1 MRHLRC
7 YQTITTQDQVP
18 NSDGIISGWACKSE
32 IAWALNYFLWIRCW
46 GRFGIPLKIFH
57 FKYLL
62 CCVLDTVLSNL
73 HSNSKRSIL
82 LASFYRWRNRRP
94 VKINHLSKTMRIWY
108 MQSRIQFLS
117 LAFVHLSNGKG
128 RALYLSLGTIQVF
141 VSDPKNA
148 YEMQT
153 FLVAR

>member
-1 MRHLRC
+1 M
-7 YQTITTQDQVP
+7 P
-18 NSDGIISGWACKSE
+18 
-32 IAWALNYFLWIRCW
+32 
-46 GRFGIPLKIFH
+46 
-57 FKYLL
+57 
-62 CCVLDTVLSNL
+62 
-73 HSNSKRSIL
+73 
-82 LASFYRWRNRRP
+82 
-94 VKINHLSKTMRIWY
+94 IWY